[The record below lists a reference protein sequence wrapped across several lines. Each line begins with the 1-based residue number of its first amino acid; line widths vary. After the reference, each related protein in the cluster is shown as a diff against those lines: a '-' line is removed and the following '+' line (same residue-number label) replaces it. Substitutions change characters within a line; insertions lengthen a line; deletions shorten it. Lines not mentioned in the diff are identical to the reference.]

1 MLNNLRAREA
11 VARVF
16 DPVGR
21 ALARRGVSPDVV
33 TAIGTAGVV
42 AGALVFYPRGQFFV
56 GTVVITFF
64 VFNDLIDGALARAS
78 GKVTKW
84 GAFFDSTLD
93 RLGDAAIFSGLAL
106 WFAGDGDHL
115 GMVALCLYC
124 LVFGALVSYA
134 KARAEGLGLHA
145 DVGIAERAERLLLVL
160 VTTGLEGLGVPFIQ
174 AIGLWTLAV
183 LSTITLG
190 QRLAV
195 VRQQTRGRRADHG
208 EDVLKPPTGPVGGAG
223 AAR

>member
-1 MLNNLRAREA
+1 MLNLHARDA
-11 VARVF
+11 VARVT

-21 ALARRGVSPDVV
+21 ALARRGVSPDVI
-33 TAIGTAGVV
+33 TSIGTLGVS
-42 AGALVFYPRGQFFV
+42 AGALIFYPRGQFFV
-56 GTVVITFF
+56 GTVVITVF

-78 GKVTKW
+78 GKVSKW

-93 RLGDAAIFSGLAL
+93 RVADAAIFSGLVL

-124 LVFGALVSYA
+124 LVSGALVSYA
-134 KARAEGLGLHA
+134 RARAEGLGLRC

-160 VTTGLEGLGVPFIQ
+160 VTTGLDGLGVPYVQ
-174 AIGLWTLAV
+174 AVGLWTLAV
-183 LSTITLG
+183 LSTVTLG

-195 VRQQTRGRRADHG
+195 VWQQTHPLESGTPAD
-208 EDVLKPPTGPVGGAG
+208 PPGTTAG
-223 AAR
+223 SAAS

>member
-1 MLNNLRAREA
+1 MLNLHARDTVSRFLE
-11 VARVF
+11 
-16 DPVGR
+16 PVGR

-33 TAIGTAGVV
+33 TAIGALGVA
-42 AGALVFYPRGQFFV
+42 AGALIFYPRGDFFV
-56 GTVVITFF
+56 GTMVITLF

-78 GKVTKW
+78 GKVSRW

-93 RLGDAAIFSGLAL
+93 RVADAAIFSGLVL
-106 WFAGDGDHL
+106 WFAGDGDHV

-124 LVFGALVSYA
+124 LVTGALVSYA
-134 KARAEGLGLHA
+134 KARAEGLGLRC

-160 VTTGLEGLGVPFIQ
+160 VTTGLEGLGVPYIQ
-174 AIGLWTLAV
+174 AVGLWALAA

-195 VRQQTRGRRADHG
+195 VWQQVHG
-208 EDVLKPPTGPVGGAG
+208 MERIPTDSSSSGSTAG
-223 AAR
+223 SATS

>member
-1 MLNNLRAREA
+1 MLNLHARDA
-11 VARVF
+11 VSRVF

-21 ALARRGVSPDVV
+21 ALARRGVNPDVI
-33 TAIGTAGVV
+33 TGIGTLGVA
-42 AGALVFYPRGQFFV
+42 AGALIFYPRGQFFV
-56 GTVVITFF
+56 GTIVITIF

-78 GKVTKW
+78 GKVSKW

-93 RLGDAAIFSGLAL
+93 RVADAAIFSGLVL

-124 LVFGALVSYA
+124 LVSGALVSYA
-134 KARAEGLGLHA
+134 RARAEGLGLRC

-160 VTTGLEGLGVPFIQ
+160 VTTGLDGLGVPYVQ
-174 AIGLWTLAV
+174 AVGLWTLAV
-183 LSTITLG
+183 LSTVTLG

-195 VRQQTRGRRADHG
+195 VWQQTHPLDAGTRPD
-208 EDVLKPPTGPVGGAG
+208 PPSTTAG
-223 AAR
+223 STAS